1 MSRIRAGGCKE
12 KQSKSKIA
20 NPTTQINSFS
30 GSLRS
35 KPGEY
40 FFLSLT
46 AILAEMAFL
55 PIFAPCISKLQHN
68 RNERRS
74 KSD

>member
-1 MSRIRAGGCKE
+1 
-12 KQSKSKIA
+12 
-20 NPTTQINSFS
+20 
-30 GSLRS
+30 
-35 KPGEY
+35 
-40 FFLSLT
+40 
-46 AILAEMAFL
+46 LAEMAFL